1 MFLIP
6 RIKKEISVS
15 KDYKIKEIM
24 VDKKKAYLIFNE
36 VLCSTTMI
44 NDFILDNLIQL
55 SKRELKQ
62 VESALPDA
70 KIIPIEEKDSFSFV
84 SQGVAVSV

>member
-24 VDKKKAYLIFNE
+24 VDKKKVYLIFNE
-36 VLCSTTMI
+36 VLCNTTMI

-70 KIIPIEEKDSFSFV
+70 NIIHFRSWCYLCSK
-84 SQGVAVSV
+84 

>member
-24 VDKKKAYLIFNE
+24 VDKKKVYLIFNE

-55 SKRELKQ
+55 SKKELNK
-62 VESALPDA
+62 
-70 KIIPIEEKDSFSFV
+70 
-84 SQGVAVSV
+84 

>member
-24 VDKKKAYLIFNE
+24 VDKKKVYLIFNE

-70 KIIPIEEKDSFSFV
+70 NIIPIEEKDIFFFV
-84 SQGVAVSV
+84 N